1 MATMNCELLATCS
14 ALGFL
19 EGDTYHKEPDCLETV
34 KDLIRFLR
42 REDDSKDIRQQLG
55 DAMILQNDLV
65 PLLLYHH
72 NDQVL
77 FQAIIRLLVNLTQPA
92 IVLFGKVPTDPTT
105 RHHYL
110 AVTCHLQAYK
120 QAFANEKVFTV
131 LSETLYNLLQLEWE
145 QRQEEDTLLIERML
159 LLVRNVMHVPPDPT
173 LEKNVDDDASLHDR
187 VLWALHMSGMD
198 DLLRF
203 LCSAPSEQ
211 QWCMHVLEIVCL
223 MFRMQTPSQLV
234 STGGARPER
243 EKEADT
249 TELELLRQRELAE
262 KRNRMWHRSSR
273 HSRFVGTYVVQG
285 HKSIS
290 DNDLVFHLGV
300 QKLAG
305 YSHDIGKEPQR
316 RPKRRLLAPEAEER
330 RRSAMNVRLFL
341 RTFCIDFL
349 DACYNR
355 LMYSVKDTLLLEKGQ
370 QNDES
375 YYMWALAFFMEFNRL
390 RGFRPELVSET
401 VGVRT
406 FHFIEK
412 NLTNCYEMMLME
424 KKDAL
429 PWSRR
434 MHLALKAYQELIMT
448 LEEMDKSKEES
459 VRESG
464 NVIKSNLFYV
474 MEYRELFVTLF
485 RKFDETKQPRSFL
498 RDLVETTH
506 TFLRLLQRFCR
517 GRKAVVVQKKRVK
530 RKKKSRAQAQPSSSE
545 RSPEECEAQWQQLSQ
560 QLIAYAQHPPRL
572 REGEITQGAEAVPDS
587 AVPFDAASEVPVE
600 EQRGQATAR
609 IQAALLAG
617 QAGTAVGLLR
627 SAREVWPEG
636 EVFGAVGITPED
648 ELELLRQIHA
658 AKLPSALS
666 ASVVEDVP
674 VEDDVGPEEME
685 EEENEEVEAVSVSEK
700 EFNFTEYIKRFASAP
715 VMKACMSLLRGY
727 RENSAHTNHCIVVIL
742 HRVTVGL
749 HMEGLL
755 FQLSAFRVF
764 QAILADPAAH
774 VYQELSKFARHIVRK
789 FFEVAAQNN
798 KSFVELLFWKSPANV
813 HEMTE
818 GYGSAHDGGGLS
830 KKGPRWTEEEQ
841 TELDKLFSEFQ
852 DQIGGSQDKDVV
864 DHIMERIRDATRTR
878 KQIVAQLVRQGLVN
892 SSKEL
897 KRRKGVK
904 LVLWREEQE
913 MELQRLFEEF
923 HKSDDLLDNIVRNL
937 TAKRSRKKVA
947 DKLLSMGL
955 VSDRAQLRRKRP
967 SKSSGKSSGKANS
980 NNNADPWGDDHDHLD
995 VDSDDE
1001 KESSEDEGSSDDD
1014 QPIQRAGARPAG
1026 ARPAGA
1032 RPAQAGPARAGP
1044 VRPRKSQGGNRN
1056 ARRKSRPLVKTSP
1069 AELRK
1074 LVSKA
1079 RRGGLA
1085 EPVLWLGNCL
1095 RRTADDREEDGIS
1108 LPVPLVPLSEENE
1121 DAMEN
1126 RVFRRLLRALGVCS
1140 PANHEETFWR
1150 IPAELTP
1157 SRLREISDCLSA
1169 LTDDDDDDGDDDN
1182 ADAGDGDGAGSGD
1195 NDEVSDDSAAE
1206 REAQDE
1212 SSEEGELSWG
1222 AAADPVPSPVRG
1234 INSDTSRV
1242 SSPPPLSTHA
1252 RVPDDDSDKDD
1263 DDDDDGGHGV
1273 ISQSGGRRAEALQAL
1288 LKRRKQRE
1296 PRSRRAKVPVDK
1308 PQKKRRNR
1316 NTNSEEE
1323 EEEQK
1328 RGEKRPAKRTRL
1340 LPDSDDDD
1348 DDNDTE
1354 AAGVLVEETE
1364 AMEDKVEDEVEDSP
1378 GSRPVVTRLDD
1389 SSSGDEAV
1397 PARRPRQRVIID
1409 EDEDE

>member
-1 MATMNCELLATCS
+1 MRLREPPQVLPTSAESERDACVPRHSSESLERGAAESPPPGHGPPSEPAAGMATMNCELLATCS

-77 FQAIIRLLVNLTQPA
+77 FQAIMRLLVNLTQPA

-145 QRQEEDTLLIERML
+145 QREEEDTLLIERML

-355 LMYSVKDTLLLEKGQ
+355 LMYNVKDTLLLEKGQ

-448 LEEMDKSKEES
+448 LEEMDRSKEES
-459 VRESG
+459 VRESAK
-464 NVIKSNLFYV
+464 VIKSNLFYV

-517 GRKAVVVQKKRVK
+517 GRKAVVVQARGPKKRVK

-560 QLIAYAQHPPRL
+560 QLIAYA
-572 REGEITQGAEAVPDS
+572 QGAEAVPDS

-685 EEENEEVEAVSVSEK
+685 EEENEEVEAVSISEK

-715 VMKACMSLLRGY
+715 VMRACMSLLRGY
-727 RENSAHTNHCIVVIL
+727 RENSTHTNHCIVVIL

-841 TELDKLFSEFQ
+841 AELDKLFSEFQ
-852 DQIGGSQDKDVV
+852 DQIGGQFQDKDVV
-864 DHIMERIRDATRTR
+864 DHIMERIVDATRTR
-878 KQIVAQLVRQGLVN
+878 KQIVTQLVRQGLVN

-897 KRRKGVK
+897 KRRKGAK

-923 HKSDDLLDNIVRNL
+923 HESDDLLDKIVRNL

-967 SKSSGKSSGKANS
+967 SKSSGKSSGKVGSNS
-980 NNNADPWGDDHDHLD
+980 ACT
-995 VDSDDE
+995 
-1001 KESSEDEGSSDDD
+1001 
-1014 QPIQRAGARPAG
+1014 QMQRCC
-1026 ARPAGA
+1026 
-1032 RPAQAGPARAGP
+1032 GPE
-1044 VRPRKSQGGNRN
+1044 NRFFPFFLATKQVFN
-1056 ARRKSRPLVKTSP
+1056 QRTPKGQKAKRR
-1069 AELRK
+1069 
-1074 LVSKA
+1074 
-1079 RRGGLA
+1079 LA

-1108 LPVPLVPLSEENE
+1108 LPVPMVPLSEENE

-1157 SRLREISDCLSA
+1157 GRLREISDCLSA
-1169 LTDDDDDDGDDDN
+1169 PTDDDGDDDD
-1182 ADAGDGDGAGSGD
+1182 ADAGGGDGAGSGD
-1195 NDEVSDDSAAE
+1195 NDEVSDDSAP
-1206 REAQDE
+1206 
-1212 SSEEGELSWG
+1212 EGE
-1222 AAADPVPSPVRG
+1222 
-1234 INSDTSRV
+1234 
-1242 SSPPPLSTHA
+1242 
-1252 RVPDDDSDKDD
+1252 
-1263 DDDDDGGHGV
+1263 
-1273 ISQSGGRRAEALQAL
+1273 SGGRRAEALQAL

-1296 PRSRRAKVPVDK
+1296 PRSRREVGEMGLPALSCERAFI
-1308 PQKKRRNR
+1308 RRG
-1316 NTNSEEE
+1316 
-1323 EEEQK
+1323 

-1340 LPDSDDDD
+1340 LRDSDDDD
-1348 DDNDTE
+1348 NSDTE
-1354 AAGVLVEETE
+1354 AAAGVLVEGPGAE
-1364 AMEDKVEDEVEDSP
+1364 AMEDEVEDEVEDSP

-1397 PARRPRQRVIID
+1397 PARRRPRQQVIID
-1409 EDEDE
+1409 EDDDEDE

>member
-1 MATMNCELLATCS
+1 
-14 ALGFL
+14 
-19 EGDTYHKEPDCLETV
+19 ETV

-464 NVIKSNLFYV
+464 NVIKCGNLFYV

-560 QLIAYAQHPPRL
+560 QLIAYAQ
-572 REGEITQGAEAVPDS
+572 GAEAVPDS

-658 AKLPSALS
+658 AKLPF
-666 ASVVEDVP
+666 EDVP

-864 DHIMERIRDATRTR
+864 DHIMEHIRDATRTR

-967 SKSSGKSSGKANS
+967 SKSSGMCLQANS

-1026 ARPAGA
+1026 ARPA
-1032 RPAQAGPARAGP
+1032 QA
-1044 VRPRKSQGGNRN
+1044 
-1056 ARRKSRPLVKTSP
+1056 
-1069 AELRK
+1069 
-1074 LVSKA
+1074 
-1079 RRGGLA
+1079 GLA

-1169 LTDDDDDDGDDDN
+1169 LTD
-1182 ADAGDGDGAGSGD
+1182 
-1195 NDEVSDDSAAE
+1195 
-1206 REAQDE
+1206 
-1212 SSEEGELSWG
+1212 
-1222 AAADPVPSPVRG
+1222 
-1234 INSDTSRV
+1234 
-1242 SSPPPLSTHA
+1242 
-1252 RVPDDDSDKDD
+1252 SDKDD

-1288 LKRRKQRE
+1288 LKRRKQR
-1296 PRSRRAKVPVDK
+1296 
-1308 PQKKRRNR
+1308 
-1316 NTNSEEE
+1316 
-1323 EEEQK
+1323 
-1328 RGEKRPAKRTRL
+1328 
-1340 LPDSDDDD
+1340 
-1348 DDNDTE
+1348 
-1354 AAGVLVEETE
+1354 
-1364 AMEDKVEDEVEDSP
+1364 
-1378 GSRPVVTRLDD
+1378 
-1389 SSSGDEAV
+1389 
-1397 PARRPRQRVIID
+1397 
-1409 EDEDE
+1409 

>member
-1 MATMNCELLATCS
+1 MNCELLATCS

-77 FQAIIRLLVNLTQPA
+77 FQAIMRLLVNLTQPA

-145 QRQEEDTLLIERML
+145 QREEEDTLLIERML

-355 LMYSVKDTLLLEKGQ
+355 LMYNVKDTLLLEKGQ

-448 LEEMDKSKEES
+448 LEEMDRSKEES
-459 VRESG
+459 VRESAK
-464 NVIKSNLFYV
+464 VIKSNLFYV

-517 GRKAVVVQKKRVK
+517 GRKAVVVQARGPKKRVK

-560 QLIAYAQHPPRL
+560 QLIAYA
-572 REGEITQGAEAVPDS
+572 QGAEAVPDS

-715 VMKACMSLLRGY
+715 VMRACMSLLRGY
-727 RENSAHTNHCIVVIL
+727 RENSTHTNHCIVVIL

-841 TELDKLFSEFQ
+841 AELDKLFSEFQ
-852 DQIGGSQDKDVV
+852 DQIGGQFQDKDVV
-864 DHIMERIRDATRTR
+864 DHIMERIVDATRTR
-878 KQIVAQLVRQGLVN
+878 KQIVTQLVRQGLVN

-897 KRRKGVK
+897 KRRKGAK

-923 HKSDDLLDNIVRNL
+923 HESDDLLDNIVRNL

-1014 QPIQRAGARPAG
+1014 QPIQRAGARPA
-1026 ARPAGA
+1026 
-1032 RPAQAGPARAGP
+1032 QAAPARAGP
-1044 VRPRKSQGGNRN
+1044 VRPGKR
-1056 ARRKSRPLVKTSP
+1056 
-1069 AELRK
+1069 
-1074 LVSKA
+1074 
-1079 RRGGLA
+1079 LA

-1108 LPVPLVPLSEENE
+1108 LPVPMVPLSEENE

-1157 SRLREISDCLSA
+1157 GRLREISDCLSA
-1169 LTDDDDDDGDDDN
+1169 PTDDDGDDDD
-1182 ADAGDGDGAGSGD
+1182 ADAGGGDGAGSGD
-1195 NDEVSDDSAAE
+1195 NDEVSDDSAPE
-1206 REAQDE
+1206 GEAQDE
-1212 SSEEGELSWG
+1212 SSDEEELSWG
-1222 AAADPVPSPVRG
+1222 AAADSVPSPVRRG

-1263 DDDDDGGHGV
+1263 DDGGHGV
-1273 ISQSGGRRAEALQAL
+1273 ISQ
-1288 LKRRKQRE
+1288 
-1296 PRSRRAKVPVDK
+1296 
-1308 PQKKRRNR
+1308 
-1316 NTNSEEE
+1316 T
-1323 EEEQK
+1323 
-1328 RGEKRPAKRTRL
+1328 
-1340 LPDSDDDD
+1340 
-1348 DDNDTE
+1348 
-1354 AAGVLVEETE
+1354 AAGVLVEGPGAE
-1364 AMEDKVEDEVEDSP
+1364 AMEDEVEDEVEDSP

-1397 PARRPRQRVIID
+1397 PARRRPRQRVIID
-1409 EDEDE
+1409 EDDDEDEFVSKGGGGGGGDPGPRLLSSRAPLARLLASDRALTRSGLLLQQPQQQLLLRRFGVSRPRALEPRARLDALARGGAVAPG